1 MTPER
6 ALLTY
11 QTPLSERTPL
21 RDEDLLNIASAFPMI
36 EVVLME
42 MQHLRDEA
50 TRLEAETARLQ
61 RLCGEEV
68 W

>member
-11 QTPLSERTPL
+11 QTPLSERAPL

-42 MQHLRDEA
+42 MQHLRDENEKLHEKNL
-50 TRLEAETARLQ
+50 RLELDRCPA
-61 RLCGEEV
+61 C
-68 W
+68 

>member
-11 QTPLSERTPL
+11 QTPLSERAPL

-42 MQHLRDEA
+42 MQYLRDDNE
-50 TRLEAETARLQ
+50 RLYNAHR
-61 RLCGEEV
+61 
-68 W
+68 

>member
-36 EVVLME
+36 EVELME
-42 MQHLRDEA
+42 MQYLRDDNE
-50 TRLEAETARLQ
+50 RLYNAHR
-61 RLCGEEV
+61 
-68 W
+68 

>member
-11 QTPLSERTPL
+11 QTPLNERSPL
-21 RDEDLLNIASAFPMI
+21 RDEDLLNIATAFPMI

-42 MQHLRDEA
+42 TQWLRDENV
-50 TRLEAETARLQ
+50 RLLCRCTQTQ
-61 RLCGEEV
+61 R
-68 W
+68 

>member
-11 QTPLSERTPL
+11 QTPLSERAPL

-42 MQHLRDEA
+42 MQHLRDEV
-50 TRLEAETARLQ
+50 ETLRDA
-61 RLCGEEV
+61 LC
-68 W
+68 